1 MLGRDDLVL
10 MARSFAGA
18 DWHWAVLALVLM
30 LASLALRSLAL
41 QVIVNA
47 LDAGRARLR
56 DAFSATSIG
65 LLANSLIPIKV
76 GTVLSPYVLFVLLRR
91 RGAQAAFPTI
101 LGVTLTE
108 RMFAIATFLALSLAF
123 LGTLDVPAWA
133 VNVLLV
139 CAGLITVPFVAGV
152 VFARRR
158 DWVARECARGGARV
172 RRMGRWLPELV
183 ESQRIMRR
191 PLAVLGVTG
200 TQVLAWLFQLA
211 AAVAMLWA
219 FHLERG
225 RAARGRPR
233 HRARPTSSASSRR
246 PRATSAP
253 SRWPRSR
260 RSPPTAWP
268 RARRSP
274 TPSACRPCSS
284 WWGSWPGSPPS
295 PPRT

>member
-1 MLGRDDLVL
+1 MPRSRAAVRLARSFGRTALSSGRRWWIGGAVVVVLAAAVLGRDDLAL

-139 CAGLITVPFVAGV
+139 CAGADHRPV
-152 VFARRR
+152 RRR
-158 DWVARECARGGARV
+158 HRLRAPARAGSPASA
-172 RRMGRWLPELV
+172 P
-183 ESQRIMRR
+183 
-191 PLAVLGVTG
+191 A
-200 TQVLAWLFQLA
+200 
-211 AAVAMLWA
+211 
-219 FHLERG
+219 
-225 RAARGRPR
+225 AARGCGAWAAGCRSSS
-233 HRARPTSSASSRR
+233 RASASC
-246 PRATSAP
+246 AG
-253 SRWPRSR
+253 RWR
-260 RSPPTAWP
+260 
-268 RARRSP
+268 
-274 TPSACRPCSS
+274 CS
-284 WWGSWPGSPPS
+284 G
-295 PPRT
+295 